1 MPNVLTPNSSDTT
14 VDATAVLPG
23 HENVRVHRHDMQL
36 WAALQRQ
43 GDRDI
48 VIQQCTGTGCGFM
61 RVGSV
66 PSTGWPLGL
75 PGEHEISEAL
85 EGLPDRCI
93 DVRDVILAWS
103 AAV

>member
-1 MPNVLTPNSSDTT
+1 MPNVLTTSSTT
-14 VDATAVLPG
+14 VDATTAPSG

-48 VIQQCTGTGCGFM
+48 VIQQCTGPGCGFM
-61 RVGSV
+61 RVGSL

-75 PGEHEISEAL
+75 PGPHEISEAL
-85 EGLPDRCI
+85 QHLPERCI

-103 AAV
+103 AGA

>member
-1 MPNVLTPNSSDTT
+1 MT
-14 VDATAVLPG
+14 VDATAVLSG

-36 WAALQRQ
+36 WAALQHQ
-43 GDRDI
+43 GERDI
-48 VIQQCTGTGCGFM
+48 VIQQCTGAGCGFM
-61 RVGSV
+61 RVGSL

-75 PGEHEISEAL
+75 PGPHEVSEAL

-103 AAV
+103 AGV